1 VVPGRGVVAVVDAV
15 AVVVVVAAAVVGA
28 LDENAATSEKT
39 AALLGQNDGRP
50 LLTDFTLLKY

>member
-1 VVPGRGVVAVVDAV
+1 MDAV
-15 AVVVVVAAAVVGA
+15 AVVAVVEV

-50 LLTDFTLLKY
+50 LLMDFILLKY